1 MGREVRS
8 GRDRMGPG
16 GRYGRTE
23 GAVRTLTV
31 SGLTPSALDRPVI
44 RSFGA
49 PIRWA
54 GFRSAERRGRRLC
67 PLPSHRTTNRNR
79 RPRARVGSSGAAAA
93 LRWFRVGSTAALRTP
108 YGGSMPVR
116 GRLGPSLVGF
126 RWRSIAGSTGAPRRD
141 MSGRRLSLSWH
152 LTSGAARPLRRR
164 RRTRCRRRSGAA
176 RQGPNYQRTCAGT
189 RQRPF
194 RRASRADVVSGT
206 PDCPYASRRPPPPA
220 VVRTRWPPCLSTS

>member
-1 MGREVRS
+1 
-8 GRDRMGPG
+8 MGPG

-31 SGLTPSALDRPVI
+31 SGLSPSALDRPVT
-44 RSFGA
+44 RSSGA

-67 PLPSHRTTNRNR
+67 PLPSRRTANRNR
-79 RPRARVGSSGAAAA
+79 GCRVRAGSSGAASAP
-93 LRWFRVGSTAALRTP
+93 RWFRVGSTAALRTP

-116 GRLGPSLVGF
+116 WRLGPGPVGF
-126 RWRSIAGSTGAPRRD
+126 RWWSFAGSTAGASTRSVRASPVVVVAPDARRCAATSQKTSNEVPAAERGCA
-141 MSGRRLSLSWH
+141 SGSD
-152 LTSGAARPLRRR
+152 
-164 RRTRCRRRSGAA
+164 
-176 RQGPNYQRTCAGT
+176 YQRTCAGT

-206 PDCPYASRRPPPPA
+206 PDCPYASQRPPPPA
-220 VVRTRWPPCLSTS
+220 VVRTRWPPCSSTS